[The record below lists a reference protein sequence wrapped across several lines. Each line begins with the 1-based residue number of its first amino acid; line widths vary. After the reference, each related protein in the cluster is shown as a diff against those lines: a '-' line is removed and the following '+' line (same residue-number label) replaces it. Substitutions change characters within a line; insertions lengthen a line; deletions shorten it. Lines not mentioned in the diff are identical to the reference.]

1 MVSLYRDFEES
12 VRRVSGMLSAV
23 QRLDVRP
30 VRVERSRRASPRDR
44 RSEPSE
50 NPTSM
55 ERSLIHG
62 DNIP

>member
-30 VRVERSRRASPRDR
+30 VRGSDLEPARVIVSFMLSRQS
-44 RSEPSE
+44 
-50 NPTSM
+50 PTSM
-55 ERSLIHG
+55 ERGLIHG
-62 DNIP
+62 DDIP